1 MPSSPAAAAPLVLLW
16 GADDYAVQQRARQLF
31 SEWTRSTPGA
41 DAEILDARAN
51 NAAEALRALGRLR
64 EALRTLPFFGSSKL
78 VWFRDC
84 NFLGDDRTADAKAV
98 TESLAALAQEW
109 KRFDWRGV
117 RLLISAPAEVDRRRV
132 LYKTIE
138 TLGHVEEFPA
148 LEASGA
154 DWAGLAE
161 DFVQQEAT
169 ARGQRLEPEAA
180 ARLVAAV
187 GPHRRQLDAE
197 LEKASLHA
205 AGRPTITMADVEAVV
220 VGNKQA
226 RAFAL
231 AEALGDRDL
240 PAALRAL
247 DEELWEIR
255 HKVDR
260 DKSAIGLLYGLISKV
275 RLLLLLKELVRLG
288 HLKAG
293 ASPNQVRADLARL
306 PAGLLPAERRY
317 NPAAM
322 HPFAVSRALAQVQ
335 RYTTAE
341 LVQALETLLISNQ
354 RLVGSGLEEALVLQ
368 QTLVQIIGHA
378 GRTKPAPASSRAE
391 RAPTGP

>member
-1 MPSSPAAAAPLVLLW
+1 MSAARSAAAPLVLVW

-31 SEWTRSTPGA
+31 AEWTQSTPGA

-51 NAAEALRALGRLR
+51 NAAEALRALARLR
-64 EALRTLPFFGSSKL
+64 EALQTLPFFGSTKL

-98 TESLAALAQEW
+98 SDSLAALAQEW

-117 RLLISAPAEVDRRRV
+117 RLLISAPTEVDRRRA
-132 LYKTIE
+132 LYKTLE
-138 TLGHVEEFPA
+138 ALGQVEEFPA
-148 LEASGA
+148 LDAGGS
-154 DWAGLAE
+154 DWAERAE
-161 DFVQQEAT
+161 EFVQQEAA
-169 ARGQRLEPEAA
+169 ARGQRLEAEAA
-180 ARLVAAV
+180 ARLIAAV
-187 GPHRRQLDAE
+187 GPHRRQLASE

-205 AGRPTITMADVEAVV
+205 AGRPTITVADVEAVV
-220 VGNKQA
+220 VGSKQA

-240 PAALRAL
+240 PAVLRAL
-247 DEELWEIR
+247 DEELWELR
-255 HKVDR
+255 HKVGR
-260 DKSAIGLLYGLISKV
+260 DKSAIGLLYGLVSKV

-293 ASPNQVRADLARL
+293 ASPNQVRTDLARL

-317 NPAAM
+317 NPAAL
-322 HPFAVSRALAQVQ
+322 HPYAVSKALAQVQ
-335 RYTTAE
+335 RYTPAE

-354 RLVGSGLEEALVLQ
+354 RLVGSSLDEALVLQ
-368 QTLVQIIGHA
+368 QALVQIIGPA
-378 GRTKPAPASSRAE
+378 GRPKPAASSPRPSRAAA
-391 RAPTGP
+391 RA

>member
-1 MPSSPAAAAPLVLLW
+1 MPAAAATAAPLVLVW
-16 GADDYAVQQRARQLF
+16 GADDYTVQLRARQLF
-31 SEWTRSTPGA
+31 TEWTRSAPDA
-41 DAEILDARAN
+41 DAEILDARVQN
-51 NAAEALRALGRLR
+51 TAEALRALGRLR
-64 EALRTLPFFGSSKL
+64 EALQTLPFFGATKL

-84 NFLGDDRTADAKAV
+84 TLLGDDRTAEAKAV
-98 TESLAALAQEW
+98 SESLAALAQAW

-117 RLLISAPAEVDRRRV
+117 RLLISAPGEVDRRRV
-132 LYKTIE
+132 LFKTLE
-138 TLGHVEEFPA
+138 ALGRVEECPA
-148 LEASGA
+148 LDAGGA
-154 DWAGLAE
+154 DWAERAE
-161 DFVQQEAT
+161 DYVQQEAA

-187 GPHRRQLDAE
+187 GPHRRQLASE

-205 AGRPTITMADVEAVV
+205 AGRPTITVADVEAVV

-231 AEALGDRDL
+231 AEALGERDL

-288 HLKAG
+288 HLKPG

-322 HPFAVSRALAQVQ
+322 HPYAVSKALAQVP
-335 RYTTAE
+335 RYATAE

-368 QTLVQIIGHA
+368 QALVQIIGPA
-378 GRTKPAPASSRAE
+378 ARAKTAPASPRPARAG
-391 RAPTGP
+391 TGA

>member
-1 MPSSPAAAAPLVLLW
+1 MSAARSAAAPLVLVW

-31 SEWTRSTPGA
+31 AEWTQSTPGA
-41 DAEILDARAN
+41 DAEILDAHAN
-51 NAAEALRALGRLR
+51 NATEALRALARLR
-64 EALRTLPFFGSSKL
+64 EALQTLPFFGSTKL

-98 TESLAALAQEW
+98 SDSLAALAQEW

-117 RLLISAPAEVDRRRV
+117 RLLISAPTEVDRRRA
-132 LYKTIE
+132 LYKTLE
-138 TLGHVEEFPA
+138 ALGQVEEFPA
-148 LEASGA
+148 LDAGGS
-154 DWAGLAE
+154 DWAERAE
-161 DFVQQEAT
+161 EFVQQEAA
-169 ARGQRLEPEAA
+169 ARGQRLEAEAA

-187 GPHRRQLDAE
+187 GPHRRQLASE

-205 AGRPTITMADVEAVV
+205 AGRPTITVADVEAVV

-260 DKSAIGLLYGLISKV
+260 DKSAIGLLYGLVNKV

-293 ASPNQVRADLARL
+293 ASPNQVRTDLARL

-317 NPAAM
+317 NPAAL
-322 HPFAVSRALAQVQ
+322 HPYAVSKALAQVQ
-335 RYTTAE
+335 RYSPAE

-354 RLVGSGLEEALVLQ
+354 RLVGSSLDEALVLQ
-368 QTLVQIIGHA
+368 QALVQIIGPT
-378 GRTKPAPASSRAE
+378 GRPQPAASSPRPSRA
-391 RAPTGP
+391 AAGA